1 MGGFSD
7 TPALIA
13 GGTVYAYRFIKVDA
27 TGPTANTD
35 DNTGV
40 QVDSA
45 ADNVIGVTD
54 GSTRRFDTSDGT
66 HALDGEPITLQG
78 GDVVLVQC
86 GGAVA
91 RGSRVQA
98 DADGKAIT
106 AVVTAGPVFRYQ
118 GYVALEAG
126 ASGRIIRI
134 VKNGGMVFYPTT
146 L

>member
-13 GGTVYAYRFIKVDA
+13 GGTVYAYRFIKVDT
-27 TGPTANTD
+27 TGPTTNTD

-40 QVDSA
+40 QVSSA

-98 DADGKAIT
+98 DSDGKAVT
-106 AVVTAGPVFRYQ
+106 AVETAGSVFRYQ

>member
-1 MGGFSD
+1 MGSFSD
-7 TPALIA
+7 TPALLA
-13 GGTVYAYRFIKVDA
+13 NGNVSPFRFIKIDA
-27 TGPTANTD
+27 TSSSANTY
-35 DNTGV
+35 DNQGV

-45 ADNVIGVTD
+45 IDNVVGVSD
-54 GSTRRFDTSDGT
+54 GSTKSATSSL
-66 HALDGEPITLQG
+66 HAEANDPITLQG
-78 GDVVLVQC
+78 GDVVLVEC

-98 DADGKAIT
+98 DSSGKAIT
-106 AVVTAGPVFRYQ
+106 AVVTAGPAFRYQ

-134 VKNGGMVFYPTT
+134 AKNGGMVYFPTT

>member
-1 MGGFSD
+1 MGSFSD

-45 ADNVIGVTD
+45 IDNVVGVTD
-54 GSTRRFDTSDGT
+54 GSTRRFDTNDGT

-78 GDVVLVQC
+78 GDVVLVEC

-98 DADGKAIT
+98 DSNGKAIT
-106 AVVTAGPVFRYQ
+106 AVVTTGSAAFRYQ

-126 ASGRIIRI
+126 AAGRIIRI
-134 VKNGGMVFYPTT
+134 VKNGGMIYYP
-146 L
+146 

>member
-1 MGGFSD
+1 MGSFSD

-27 TGPTANTD
+27 TGPTVSTD

-45 ADNVIGVTD
+45 ADNVIGVSD
-54 GSTRRFDTSDGT
+54 GSTRRFDTTDGT
-66 HALDGEPITLQG
+66 HALDNEPITLQG
-78 GDVVLVQC
+78 GDVVLVEC

-98 DADGKAIT
+98 DSNGKAIT
-106 AVVTAGPVFRYQ
+106 AVVTAGAVFRYQ

-134 VKNGGMVFYPTT
+134 VKNGGMVYFPTT